1 MRRSHRCQGAIW
13 KLLNA
18 ARLGRTSLVINK
30 QAVRQQLITQEEFTA
45 IIATFK
51 TGLPADVLDPCS
63 ANKINSTA
71 ILPVTAAA
79 AIIRGFG
86 RSDASMEWLRVFG
99 QNVPQAWELQ
109 QQQEDDAAAGEV
121 DLLLQDQL
129 DEHGFEAE
137 DFTIAEEL
145 TQVNVFVST
154 AGDEQKLQTYSLN
167 PTQSLRS
174 QLASYVDHRTATFS
188 ARRSGGSVAASTAES
203 DTESMLR
210 FLGWAFRYGNL
221 ADGTSLDITLLARA
235 DLGTLAQRFC
245 DWLVDTQGVRFTTVC
260 NYLSS
265 LVSMTNFVYRELNV
279 DDAVLNQDPNPIEQ
293 LVNLRDQAHAKVKE
307 QNLYTPANVKG
318 GHLTWPQAQETRV
331 AAMTALN
338 TLSAEATTAERRTAL
353 RNAALISLMTLI
365 PPDRVGVIRRLRL
378 KHTLQRRERREGG
391 GWRLNLNLR
400 KDGHKTS
407 KHYGPFCAKLPS
419 ALDDILD
426 RYAAFLE
433 MEPDGDS
440 ALLRLATDLDG
451 APSALLLSAM

>member
-1 MRRSHRCQGAIW
+1 MTCAHPSVQAHPRLNGAVHDGARRRVAC
-13 KLLNA
+13 
-18 ARLGRTSLVINK
+18 RR
-30 QAVRQQLITQEEFTA
+30 RQ
-45 IIATFK
+45 
-51 TGLPADVLDPCS
+51 P
-63 ANKINSTA
+63 
-71 ILPVTAAA
+71 
-79 AIIRGFG
+79 
-86 RSDASMEWLRVFG
+86 RV
-99 QNVPQAWELQ
+99 LQ
-109 QQQEDDAAAGEV
+109 QRGRRLHRRV
-121 DLLLQDQL
+121 
-129 DEHGFEAE
+129 G
-137 DFTIAEEL
+137 
-145 TQVNVFVST
+145 
-154 AGDEQKLQTYSLN
+154 G
-167 PTQSLRS
+167 
-174 QLASYVDHRTATFS
+174 YVDHRTATFS

-307 QNLYTPANVKG
+307 QNMYTPANVKG

-338 TLSAEATTAERRTAL
+338 TLPAEATTAERRTAL

-440 ALLRLATDLDG
+440 AYLFGPRGKIDRPLEMSGYSQACKRAFQAHSRVG
-451 APSALLLSAM
+451 RRSRPSR